1 MQERERSLAS
11 ASTMRGKR
19 SVRLLPGLAVKLHP
33 LVVLAGNH
41 PEAVVL
47 DLVQPLGAGGRLLAG
62 SGKARLDESLPENVG
77 GRENMGWKQVR
88 E

>member
-1 MQERERSLAS
+1 
-11 ASTMRGKR
+11 MRGKR

-47 DLVQPLGAGGRLLAG
+47 DLVQPLGAGVAACRKWEGTAWQGYPFTTERPR
-62 SGKARLDESLPENVG
+62 ARIAWWL
-77 GRENMGWKQVR
+77 WKSIF
-88 E
+88 